1 MGYVFLAG
9 AITAEIVAT
18 LSLRASEGFSRLGF
32 AVVVVVGYIV
42 AFALLSLALTRDV
55 PLGVA
60 YGIWAA
66 IGVAAVA
73 VLSIPLFGESL
84 TAIQVGGLVLIIVGI
99 VALEAGATTH

>member
-9 AITAEIVAT
+9 AITAEIAAT

-73 VLSIPLFGESL
+73 VLSSPLFGESL
-84 TAIQVGGLVLIIVGI
+84 IAIQVGGLVLVIAGI

>member
-9 AITAEIVAT
+9 AIAAEIVAT
-18 LSLRASEGFSRLGF
+18 LSLRASEGFSKIGLT
-32 AVVVVVGYIV
+32 AVVVVGYVV
-42 AFALLSLALTRDV
+42 AFLLLSQALTRDV

-66 IGVAAVA
+66 VGVAAVA

-84 TAIQVGGLVLIIVGI
+84 TLTQVGGLALIIVGV
-99 VALEAGATTH
+99 VALEAGGAD

>member
-9 AITAEIVAT
+9 AIASEVVAT

-32 AVVVVVGYIV
+32 SAVVVVGYVV
-42 AFALLSLALTRDV
+42 AFVLLSLTLTRGV

-66 IGVAAVA
+66 VGVAAVA
-73 VLSIPLFGESL
+73 VLSIPLFGEGLS
-84 TAIQVGGLVLIIVGI
+84 AIQVGGLVLVVLGV
-99 VALEAGATTH
+99 VALEAGGSH

>member
-9 AITAEIVAT
+9 AIASEVVAT

-32 AVVVVVGYIV
+32 TAVVVVGYVV
-42 AFALLSLALTRDV
+42 AFVLLSLTLTRGV

-66 IGVAAVA
+66 VGVAAVA
-73 VLSIPLFGESL
+73 VLSIPLFGEGLS
-84 TAIQVGGLVLIIVGI
+84 AIQVGGLVLVVLGV
-99 VALEAGATTH
+99 VALEAGGSH